1 MYKIVKFFSFNNN
14 NSHLIIIAILAT
26 LFQIF
31 FLFLLPISIEADG
44 AGYYLYAKCFQLN
57 KNCWFMWWRPPGF
70 SIYLHLLGMTWLD
83 SFNLVLFFNC
93 VLAISIP
100 ILVFETF
107 KPISCKWAFF
117 LSLVL
122 IFSTINFSYTK
133 GFTNDHFYS
142 FFLILMAYFCSR
154 FLYGS
159 NNNPL
164 FLFLANLSILF
175 ATMVRW
181 EAMYIALSIFIFQF
195 YFLIKKKSKSLF
207 KAMLVSLVIFI
218 SVLYSWSAI
227 RALALGQKELFGSLH
242 NASGRQLFWR
252 VYSMASKE
260 AIHWNFSKPSV
271 YETDR
276 WTKNQKEVIFVQ
288 EKNGIASKTISSMFP
303 GFLNNPSDD
312 NASTIVFGKKIN
324 EYGIL
329 RGDELLKEAA
339 IETIISNPKLIPLIM
354 LSVTPYFGINIP
366 EKKYF
371 TWAVYDLYEAMPYDI
386 DKTVVK
392 NLSTKLA
399 IKYKESQWQIEDKA
413 LKLARPAWNESGR
426 PEVLNQFHR
435 FAQLLRN
442 IIRNCAGAILI
453 CTIWFIPLS
462 KNKSFGFFLFSSLVL
477 MLSASAFGFGYNGR
491 YEHFILPYVLMLSFL
506 SLKSFVDYFFKK
518 NKKNINF
525 IF

>member
-1 MYKIVKFFSFNNN
+1 VIKFFLFNRSLNLN
-14 NSHLIIIAILAT
+14 LNLIIIIILSI

-44 AGYYLYAKCFQLN
+44 AGYYLYAKCFELS

-70 SIYLHLLGMTWLD
+70 SIYLHFLGMTWLD
-83 SFNLVLFFNC
+83 SFNLVIFFNSL
-93 VLAISIP
+93 LAILIP
-100 ILVFETF
+100 ILIFETF
-107 KPISCKWAFF
+107 KPISQKWAFY

-122 IFSTINFSYTK
+122 ILSTVNFSYTK
-133 GFTNDHFYS
+133 GFTNDHLYS
-142 FFLILMAYFCSR
+142 FFLILFAYFYSR
-154 FLYGS
+154 FLYIS
-159 NNNPL
+159 NNNSI
-164 FLFLANLSILF
+164 FLILANLSILL
-175 ATMVRW
+175 ATLVRW

-207 KAMLVSLVIFI
+207 NAILVSLVIFI

-260 AIHWNFSKPSV
+260 AINWDFSKPSV

-329 RGDELLKEAA
+329 KGDELLKEAA

-354 LSVTPYFGINIP
+354 LSITPYFGINIP

-371 TWAVYDLYEAMPYDI
+371 TWEVYDLYEAMPYDI
-386 DKTVVK
+386 GKTVVT
-392 NLSTKLA
+392 NLSTNLA
-399 IKYKESQWQIEDKA
+399 IRYKASQWQIEDNV
-413 LKLARPAWNESGR
+413 LKLARPAWKESGR
-426 PEVLNQFHR
+426 PEALNQFHR
-435 FAQLLRN
+435 FTQLLRN

-453 CTIWFIPLS
+453 FTIWFIPLS
-462 KNKSFGFFLFSSLVL
+462 KNKSFGIFLFSSLVL

-491 YEHFILPYVLMLSFL
+491 YEHFILPFVLMLSFL

-518 NKKNINF
+518 KYKE
-525 IF
+525 